1 MSDYDL
7 QQKVLH
13 SSFSIDIHKSTFT
26 NYLEV
31 VIASDG
37 TVMYAVPSHQEMLIY
52 LACKKCGID
61 RDTLIMQCPKEYYCD
76 FITWLSKISGAC
88 AVWDKMVQGY
98 QFSKAQV
105 NSMIKLKEAG
115 LYKGNIPQ
123 INKIIEE

>member
-13 SSFSIDIHKSTFT
+13 SPFSIDIHKSTFT

-61 RDTLIMQCPKEYYCD
+61 RDTLILQCPKEYYYA
-76 FITWLSKISGAC
+76 FMTWLSKISGAC
-88 AVWDKMVQGY
+88 AVWNNMAQGY
-98 QFSKAQV
+98 QFSEAQV
-105 NSMIKLKEAG
+105 NSLTKLKEAD

-123 INKIIEE
+123 INKNIN